1 MSKKVKTI
9 RIKLIVNPGAGNAS
23 EAGKNLKLVTGY
35 LKKNGLK
42 ADVVQAKPKT
52 KATPLAKKAI
62 KDGYKIVVAMGGD
75 GTVEAVM
82 RGMVGSK
89 ARLGIVPA
97 GVENNIA
104 KSLDIPLNLE
114 EACALIASDKTCKL
128 DVGQVKTGKGKR
140 FSFFEMVS
148 VGLSS
153 AIYPAETKAIGGE
166 LSGTT
171 SAASSPIQ
179 AETKAVGGEL
189 SSLQEETKS
198 KVFLNLDDETIIAVE
213 TMLVMVSNTLV
224 FGKKFLVAPNP
235 SSKDGLLDISVFQD
249 FSKAEL
255 VGYYAKMIDGSYSGN
270 GKVQRYQARKLKV
283 KSSPE
288 LKVMADGIDLG
299 KGTVT
304 IKMWPGALRVIAAKK
319 SLGMESPSIA
329 KGIPAPAQDA
339 VIPAP
344 AQGEVIPA
352 PAQDEVIPA
361 PAQDEN
367 EKMAGSVS
375 PTVKKTAVRK
385 KENSTAIGLL
395 TRKRA
400 QNASK
405 KE

>member
-23 EAGKNLKLVTGY
+23 EADKNLKLVTGY

-104 KSLDIPLNLE
+104 KSLDISLNLE

-189 SSLQEETKS
+189 SSLQEETKP

-224 FGKKFLVAPNP
+224 FGKKFLVAPNT
-235 SSKDGLLDISVFQD
+235 SLKDGLLDISVFQD

-329 KGIPAPAQDA
+329 KGIPAPAQD
-339 VIPAP
+339 
-344 AQGEVIPA
+344 
-352 PAQDEVIPA
+352 EVIPA